1 MAAKKL
7 RRSSTN
13 KVVSGILG
21 GIGEYLNIDP
31 VVARIVFLAIAIFT
45 GFIPGLL
52 FYLLAHLVVP
62 EASNEKFKPS

>member
-1 MAAKKL
+1 MSARKL

-31 VVARIVFLAIAIFT
+31 VVVRIVFLAVTIFT
-45 GFIPGLL
+45 GFVPGLL
-52 FYLLAHLVVP
+52 FYLLVHLVVP
-62 EASNEKFKPS
+62 NSLPEEDKAR